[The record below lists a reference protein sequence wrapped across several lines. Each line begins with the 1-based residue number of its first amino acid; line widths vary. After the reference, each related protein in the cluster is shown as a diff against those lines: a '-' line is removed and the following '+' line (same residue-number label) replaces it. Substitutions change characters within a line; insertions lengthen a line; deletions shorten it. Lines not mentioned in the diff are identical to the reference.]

1 MEKRSPIFT
10 AFWGEQQAVA
20 ALVAAACIFWRRAA
34 DSLEAG
40 HADESRDSRIRDL
53 LSVRLKAAAARLGN
67 FLGGIWIGVGTDLFG
82 IFY

>member
-1 MEKRSPIFT
+1 LEKRSSIFT

-40 HADESRDSRIRDL
+40 HADESWDSRMRDL
-53 LSVRLKAAAARLGN
+53 LSVRLKAARRGSAIFWAA
-67 FLGGIWIGVGTDLFG
+67 FGVGTDLFG